1 MFIKSI
7 TLSNFQCF
15 SEIPVTI
22 ELEEDITCLIGNN
35 GAGKTSVLK
44 ALQRLFGRT
53 AEERKIVKSDFHTV
67 LYETD
72 IKNKQLYI
80 DIIFEFKA
88 EEDDKILA
96 FFSPM
101 IYESKNKVFH
111 ARIRLESVW
120 NEDEYEDDVT
130 SSLFWILTDNDV
142 DFGDESSLKIKV
154 ENHERKKIDFI
165 YVPAVRNVKN
175 NLVSELKYITK
186 KL

>member
-80 DIIFEFKA
+80 DIIFEFISA
-88 EEDDKILA
+88 INSQMCD
-96 FFSPM
+96 
-101 IYESKNKVFH
+101 
-111 ARIRLESVW
+111 
-120 NEDEYEDDVT
+120 
-130 SSLFWILTDNDV
+130 
-142 DFGDESSLKIKV
+142 G
-154 ENHERKKIDFI
+154 
-165 YVPAVRNVKN
+165 VKN
-175 NLVSELKYITK
+175 CPL
-186 KL
+186 